1 MAKNDK
7 KLKLKRSWGELKV
20 ETFNFSLIESYFRN
34 NDNSM
39 FFQEISD
46 KTANDI
52 DFPELF
58 VFVDRT
64 HSKIGQQYLYNKL
77 RIIDLN
83 SNFTEQENLIEY
95 YLKNEDKRLRS
106 QLLLSKL
113 DKHESYFLASLF
125 QDKYVDRPQWFWIIP
140 TLSVFS
146 ILSLVLA
153 FIIPKFFLVYVLIL
167 AVNLML
173 HYWNK
178 KNIYL
183 YTDSIPQL
191 LRLFQVT
198 RNLLKIHPEE
208 SVMKS
213 LDTLSAY
220 KRSMG
225 LFSLE
230 SKMDSDFAIF
240 FWLLMEYLKISFLIE
255 PIVVFR
261 VLKKLDRKRDEIHTL
276 FKYVGRI
283 DSAISLG
290 SLRVSLKAYCN
301 PEFLSED
308 RSLRFEEIYHP
319 LISDCITNSLVIDRK
334 SILLTGSN
342 MSGKTTFIRT
352 VGINALCAQ
361 TINTCFA
368 KQFALKPMRIYSAIR
383 ISDDLMNDKSYYF
396 EEVLT
401 IKQMIIESQSS
412 SCNLFLLDEIFKGT
426 NTIERIAA
434 GKAVLSYIAKNNNLV
449 FVSTH
454 DVELTDMLRDSYEL
468 YHFTEM
474 VENNSIYFDYK
485 LKEGNLSTR
494 NAIKILEL
502 NAYPAEITSEAKD
515 ISRSISGFN

>member
-1 MAKNDK
+1 MDK
-7 KLKLKRSWGELKV
+7 
-20 ETFNFSLIESYFRN
+20 
-34 NDNSM
+34 
-39 FFQEISD
+39 
-46 KTANDI
+46 
-52 DFPELF
+52 
-58 VFVDRT
+58 
-64 HSKIGQQYLYNKL
+64 
-77 RIIDLN
+77 
-83 SNFTEQENLIEY
+83 
-95 YLKNEDKRLRS
+95 
-106 QLLLSKL
+106 
-113 DKHESYFLASLF
+113 
-125 QDKYVDRPQWFWIIP
+125 PQWFWIIP

-146 ILSLVLA
+146 IISLVLA
-153 FIIPKFFLVYVLIL
+153 FIIPNFFLIYVLIL
-167 AVNLML
+167 VINLML

-178 KNIYL
+178 KNFYL

-191 LRLFQVT
+191 LRSFQVT

-208 SVMKS
+208 SVKKS
-213 LDTLSAY
+213 LDTLNSY

-230 SKMDSDFAIF
+230 SKMDSDLAIF
-240 FWLLMEYLKISFLIE
+240 IWLFTEYLKISFLIE

-261 VLKKLDRKRDEIHTL
+261 VLKKLDGKREDIHTL
-276 FKYVGRI
+276 FKYIGKI
-283 DSAISLG
+283 DTAISLA
-290 SLRVSLKAYCN
+290 SLRTSLKTFCI
-301 PEFLSED
+301 PGLLFGD
-308 RSLRFEEIYHP
+308 QSLRFEEIYHP
-319 LISDCITNSLVIDRK
+319 LIPDCITNSLVLEEK

-342 MSGKTTFIRT
+342 MSGKTTFIRM
-352 VGINALCAQ
+352 VAINALCAQ

-368 KQFALKPMRIYSAIR
+368 KEFALKPMRIYSAIR

-401 IKQMIIESQSS
+401 VKQMITESQSS

-468 YHFTEM
+468 YHFTET

-502 NAYPAEITSEAKD
+502 NAYPAEITNEAKD
-515 ISRSISGFN
+515 ISRNVSGFEFLDVSYLCPNKKKES